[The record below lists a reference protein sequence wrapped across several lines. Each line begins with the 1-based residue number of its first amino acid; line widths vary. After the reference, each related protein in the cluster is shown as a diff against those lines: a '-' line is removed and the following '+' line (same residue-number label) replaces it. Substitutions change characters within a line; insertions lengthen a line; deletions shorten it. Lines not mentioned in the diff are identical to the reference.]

1 MADPGR
7 PPPTPPTTTPTP
19 PAPRG
24 RDPRLEIPE
33 ILTTPVRKPELLKE
47 YERAARGGERRGGSD
62 TANQAAGWAIAMNF
76 VWTVAAG
83 GLLGWAIQAWVWAS
97 AAPWPLLV
105 GLITGILVGMG
116 KFIRDA
122 LKANNTP

>member
-1 MADPGR
+1 MSDAG
-7 PPPTPPTTTPTP
+7 PPSS
-19 PAPRG
+19 G
-24 RDPRLEIPE
+24 DPRLKIPDV
-33 ILTTPVRKPELLKE
+33 LTKPVLKPEMLKE
-47 YERAARGGERRGGSD
+47 YERNDSAARRPGESD
-62 TANQAAGWAIAMNF
+62 TAKQAAGWAIAMNF

-83 GLLGWAIQAWVWAS
+83 GLLGWAVQKWAWPS